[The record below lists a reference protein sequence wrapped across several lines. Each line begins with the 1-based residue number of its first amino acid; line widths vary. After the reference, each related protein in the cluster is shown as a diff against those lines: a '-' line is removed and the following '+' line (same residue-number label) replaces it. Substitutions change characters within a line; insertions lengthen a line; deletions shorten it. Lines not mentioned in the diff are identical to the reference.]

1 MKKAVVG
8 VYVALVLSAAAAG
21 CSDNNSN
28 PATPSGSSL
37 TASVA
42 APRGVSPVGDALV
55 KYGDQPVTLTVQN
68 AVSTQPG
75 ATTYTFEVAT
85 DSGFAS
91 KVQTKDNVAEGSGG
105 QTAVRLD
112 PLTAGRDYYWRARAT
127 SGGTTGVFGTTYKFR
142 LGPAVTIDPPVPVT
156 PLNGAVSNGWPVFTI
171 INSSRSGPVGTVA
184 YRFEVA
190 NNSSFNPILVSETVA
205 EGSSRTS
212 YLPPRNQAPSAPTT
226 LYWRAT
232 AIDQG
237 SDVSSAASSVIT
249 FAYRLP
255 TRQSDLAAE
264 QGLSLWPGAQP
275 TGNNGTAVMGPGWN
289 LATITSFDGVRHVKP
304 TIEQL
309 RVFDLLDRG
318 YDPQSA
324 LNWMN
329 SNGYSTVAVYYS
341 SVQVIGFPFEYMAL
355 VGGQWE
361 LVIRVGA

>member
-1 MKKAVVG
+1 MKKPVFR
-8 VYVALVLSAAAAG
+8 VYIALALSAAAAG

-37 TASVA
+37 TASVV
-42 APRGVSPVGDALV
+42 APRGVSPVSDALI
-55 KYGDQPVTLTVQN
+55 KNSEQPVTLTVEN

-75 ATTYTFEVAT
+75 STTYTFEVAT

-91 KVQTKDNVAEGSGG
+91 KVQTKDNVTQGSG

-112 PLTAGRDYYWRARAT
+112 PLPAGRDYYWRARAS
-127 SGGTTGVFGTTYKFR
+127 SGGTTGVFGSVYKFTI
-142 LGPAVTIDPPVPVT
+142 GPAVTIDPPVPVT
-156 PLNGAVSNGWPVFTI
+156 PLNGAVSSGWPVFTVL
-171 INSSRSGPVGTVA
+171 NSSRTGPVGTVA

-190 NNSSFNPILVSETVA
+190 NNPNFNPTLVSATVA
-205 EGSSRTS
+205 EGASRTS
-212 YLPPRNQAPSAPTT
+212 YLPPRNQAPSAATT

-237 SDVSSAASSVIT
+237 NNVSSPASAVIS

-275 TGNNGTAVMGPGWN
+275 TGNNGNAIMGPGWD